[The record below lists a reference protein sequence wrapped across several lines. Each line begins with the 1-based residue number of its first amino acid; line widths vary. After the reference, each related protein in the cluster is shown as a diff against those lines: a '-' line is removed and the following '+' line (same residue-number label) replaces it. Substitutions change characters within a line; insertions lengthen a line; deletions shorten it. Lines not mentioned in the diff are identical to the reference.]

1 MPHIARMLV
10 GPNFDRLLPAAM
22 LLGAGYLLIVD
33 TLARTIAV
41 TEVPL
46 GILTAFRRRAV
57 FPVAPGARPGG
68 LAMSL
73 EVQDLAFGYRGKPV
87 GRHASFRLGEG
98 EVVCLLGPNG
108 CGKTTLFKTILGLL
122 APQGG
127 RVTIDGAD
135 LARWSR
141 KRRAQTLAYVPQAH
155 ISFFPFR
162 VLDTVL
168 MGRTA
173 HLGLFATPGRT
184 RSGGGPPGVARPAHR
199 AARRGRLHAHQRRPA
214 PARADR
220 ARARSGAALSGHGR
234 AHGQPRLR
242 QPGDGARAGAA
253 ARRARH
259 RRDHVDPRARPGVR
273 LRRSGRF

>member
-1 MPHIARMLV
+1 
-10 GPNFDRLLPAAM
+10 
-22 LLGAGYLLIVD
+22 
-33 TLARTIAV
+33 
-41 TEVPL
+41 
-46 GILTAFRRRAV
+46 
-57 FPVAPGARPGG
+57 
-68 LAMSL
+68 MSL

-168 MGRTA
+168 MGRTT
-173 HLGLFATPGRT
+173 HLGLFATPGERDREAARQALRGLHIEQLAAADYT
-184 RSGGGPPGVARPAHR
+184 RISGG
-199 AARRGRLHAHQRRPA
+199 QRQLVLI
-214 PARADR
+214 ARALAQAPRFLVMDEPTASLDFGNQVMVLAQVQRLAMRGIGVFVSTHAPDLAFACADR
-220 ARARSGAALSGHGR
+220 VLLMLEGLIVAVGAPEAVLTAERLRAVYGVEVCVSRVPGLERPVCVPRLERSVATPADHG
-234 AHGQPRLR
+234 GQPI
-242 QPGDGARAGAA
+242 GG
-253 ARRARH
+253 
-259 RRDHVDPRARPGVR
+259 
-273 LRRSGRF
+273 

>member
-1 MPHIARMLV
+1 
-10 GPNFDRLLPAAM
+10 
-22 LLGAGYLLIVD
+22 
-33 TLARTIAV
+33 
-41 TEVPL
+41 
-46 GILTAFRRRAV
+46 
-57 FPVAPGARPGG
+57 
-68 LAMSL
+68 MSL

-173 HLGLFATPGRT
+173 HLGLFATPGERDREAARQALRGLHIEQLAAADYT
-184 RSGGGPPGVARPAHR
+184 RISGGQRQLVLIARALAQQPRFLVMDEPTASLDFGNQVMVLAQVQR
-199 AARRGRLHAHQRRPA
+199 LAARGIGVIMSTHAPDQAFACADRVLLMQDGRIVAEGAPEAVLTAERLHAVYGVEVFVSRVPGLERPVCVPRLERSVA
-214 PARADR
+214 TPAD
-220 ARARSGAALSGHGR
+220 HG
-234 AHGQPRLR
+234 GQPI
-242 QPGDGARAGAA
+242 GG
-253 ARRARH
+253 
-259 RRDHVDPRARPGVR
+259 
-273 LRRSGRF
+273 